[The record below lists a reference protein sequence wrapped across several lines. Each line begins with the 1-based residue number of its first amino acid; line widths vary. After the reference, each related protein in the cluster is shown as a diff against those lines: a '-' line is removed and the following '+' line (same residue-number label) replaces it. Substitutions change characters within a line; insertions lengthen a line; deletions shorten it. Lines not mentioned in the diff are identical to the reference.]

1 MSPNNTTTMEKA
13 EMRDLASL
21 ANQEDGGL
29 DWLEIWTKTIRWRI
43 RMNRG
48 RRDVAA

>member
-1 MSPNNTTTMEKA
+1 MSPKNTTTMEKA

-21 ANQEDGGL
+21 AIEEESGF
-29 DWLEIWTKTIRWRI
+29 DWLEVWTKTIRWRI

-48 RRDVAA
+48 RRDVAG

>member
-1 MSPNNTTTMEKA
+1 MSPKNTTTTEKA

-21 ANQEDGGL
+21 AIREDSGL
-29 DWLEIWTKTIRWRI
+29 DWLEIETRTIRWRI

-48 RRDVAA
+48 RRDVAG